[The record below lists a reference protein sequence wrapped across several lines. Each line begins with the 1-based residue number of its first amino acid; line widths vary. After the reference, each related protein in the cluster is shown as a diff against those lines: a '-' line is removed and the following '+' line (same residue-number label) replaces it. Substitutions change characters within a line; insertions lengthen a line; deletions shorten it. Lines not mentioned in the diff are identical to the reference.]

1 MIFYVQDGDD
11 NMANISNAI
20 NMSFR
25 VDKKRKEQ
33 ADDLFK
39 NLGMNTSVALNMF
52 LTQCVR
58 EQSIPFIP
66 SMEIPN
72 ARLISATEEAEAIES
87 GKIKAKKYKSFK
99 DVLED
104 ID

>member
-1 MIFYVQDGDD
+1 
-11 NMANISNAI
+11 MAEMSNAI

-25 VDKKRKEQ
+25 VDKNLKKQ
-33 ADDLFK
+33 ADELFK

-52 LTQCVR
+52 LSQSVR
-58 EQSIPFIP
+58 EQSIPFVP

-72 ARLISATEEAEAIES
+72 ARLINALNEVEAIET
-87 GKIKAKKYKSFK
+87 GKIKVKKYKNFEEALK
-99 DVLED
+99 D

>member
-1 MIFYVQDGDD
+1 
-11 NMANISNAI
+11 MANISNAI

-25 VDKKRKEQ
+25 VDKKLKSQ
-33 ADDLFK
+33 ADELFR

-52 LTQCVR
+52 LTQSVR

-66 SMEIPN
+66 SMEVPN
-72 ARLISATEEAEAIES
+72 ARLISAIEEVEAIES
-87 GKIKAKKYKSFK
+87 GKIKAKKYKTFE
-99 DVLED
+99 DALED

>member
-25 VDKKRKEQ
+25 VDKKLKEQ

-58 EQSIPFIP
+58 EQIIPFIP
-66 SMEIPN
+66 
-72 ARLISATEEAEAIES
+72 
-87 GKIKAKKYKSFK
+87 
-99 DVLED
+99 
-104 ID
+104 

>member
-1 MIFYVQDGDD
+1 
-11 NMANISNAI
+11 MANIGDAI

-25 VDKKRKEQ
+25 VDKKLKKQ
-33 ADDLFK
+33 ADELFK

-52 LTQCVR
+52 LTQSVR

-66 SMEIPN
+66 SMDVPN
-72 ARLISATEEAEAIES
+72 ARLISAIEEAEAIES
-87 GKIKAKKYKSFK
+87 GKIKAKKYKTFE
-99 DVLED
+99 DALED

>member
-72 ARLISATEEAEAIES
+72 ARLISAMEEAEAIES

>member
-1 MIFYVQDGDD
+1 MIQFCLIGDD
-11 NMANISNAI
+11 SMANISNAI

-25 VDKKRKEQ
+25 VDKKLKSQ
-33 ADDLFK
+33 ADELFR

-66 SMEIPN
+66 SMEVPN
-72 ARLISATEEAEAIES
+72 ARLISALEEVEEIES
-87 GKIKAKKYKSFK
+87 GKIKAKKYKTFE
-99 DVLED
+99 DALED

>member
-1 MIFYVQDGDD
+1 
-11 NMANISNAI
+11 MANISNAI

-25 VDKKRKEQ
+25 VDKKLKNQ
-33 ADDLFK
+33 ADELFK

-66 SMEIPN
+66 SMEVPN
-72 ARLISATEEAEAIES
+72 ARLLNALEEVEAIES
-87 GKIKAKKYKSFK
+87 GKIKPKKYKSF
-99 DVLED
+99 DDALED

>member
-25 VDKKRKEQ
+25 VDKKLKEQ

-72 ARLISATEEAEAIES
+72 ARLISAMEEAEAIES